1 MHTRWCNYETV
12 LKLKKGNL
20 QISGQITKYELPVFT
35 RFIGLNILPSW
46 QPLVLVNTGKVN
58 WMINRVLFPHSFCD
72 IFQCFWFYFGMWESD
87 SVGGGGVNLKCRRG
101 QLSEPGFLDLRL
113 RNSVTVATAATTILT
128 TIFGEHANVPDV
140 APGVSHTRLHLTL
153 STLWGCNYILILG
166 MRYLMIREITLSR
179 SWDSNTHISNS
190 STKSVNKRKKIPL
203 QYH

>member
-1 MHTRWCNYETV
+1 MFCSHILSVIFFSVFDSILECEKVIRWV
-12 LKLKKGNL
+12 VVGS
-20 QISGQITKYELPVFT
+20 I
-35 RFIGLNILPSW
+35 W
-46 QPLVLVNTGKVN
+46 
-58 WMINRVLFPHSFCD
+58 
-72 IFQCFWFYFGMWESD
+72 
-87 SVGGGGVNLKCRRG
+87 SVEEVSC
-101 QLSEPGFLDLRL
+101 SEPGFLDLRL
-113 RNSVTVATAATTILT
+113 RNRVTVATAATTILT

-166 MRYLMIREITLSR
+166 MRYLVIREITLSR